1 MADMAG
7 GDMYLYEKNRQV
19 ELYEDEDKITNAG
32 EFYIDDFLS
41 EFRGTLQSKEYNNI
55 SVIQQRMTEQTE
67 SECGAEMQL
76 TAGNNKEQFRE
87 VLEKVK
93 RHLDGEFEKLSDAE
107 KTRETEVQK
116 KAIIGEYSYVKLY
129 KEKIKSALGRL
140 NLLYADY
147 PEYYRD
153 IGDAVFSELYGFA
166 GLTPWVND
174 YTEEYRAS
182 SSLKVIGDEIYCL
195 IDGKSVK
202 QPQSITLERR
212 EQLRRN
218 LLMSYPKER
227 LEAGHNEVYML
238 REDGKHIRATLMSGD
253 FTYPGQDV
261 LVFRKY
267 LLSEPE
273 NLTFERLASY
283 GTFPHECCEM
293 FRLLVELG
301 PNIFFCGEVRS
312 GKSTFLQVWQRY
324 EDPTLEGTTVS
335 SDEETNYADITDGPL
350 IQIIADENR
359 LEQAEKS
366 LKRLDSNY
374 IILSEVRSAAEYKF
388 FLGITN
394 MGTRRCKCTIHDN
407 SAINFPYKMA
417 TEIVTKYGGDQNATI
432 SQLYSNIDY
441 VFELYE
447 VPTDRAKKKL
457 KGIVELRY
465 DPIEDVCSAH
475 RICKYDAEKD
485 SWKWKCDIGKDKAA
499 LAMGK
504 EKEFL
509 RFTEMLKKLEEANPI
524 LEDNVICPS
533 YYKGNVLYSRK
544 HL

>member
-1 MADMAG
+1 MFSG
-7 GDMYLYEKNRQV
+7 NRDGTP
-19 ELYEDEDKITNAG
+19 ESKALRED
-32 EFYIDDFLS
+32 FYIDDFLS
-41 EFRGTLQSKEYNNI
+41 SYNRVEEGFAQEERSEDDVAVM
-55 SVIQQRMTEQTE
+55 SVRFPEI
-67 SECGAEMQL
+67 
-76 TAGNNKEQFRE
+76 
-87 VLEKVK
+87 LERVK
-93 RHLDGEFEKLSDAE
+93 RRLDADFEKLSDTE
-107 KTRETEVQK
+107 KSRETEVQK
-116 KAIIGEYSYVKLY
+116 KAIIGEAKYVKLY
-129 KEKIKSALGRL
+129 IEKIKSVLADL
-140 NLLYADY
+140 NMLSADY
-147 PEYYRD
+147 PPYYRS
-153 IGDAVFSELYGFA
+153 IGDAVFSELYGFS

-182 SSLKVIGDEIYCL
+182 SSLKVIGDDIYCL

-202 QPQSITLERR
+202 QPQSIGAERR

-218 LLMSYPKER
+218 LLLSYPKER
-227 LEAGHNEVYML
+227 LESGHNEVYML

-273 NLTFERLASY
+273 NLTFERLAEY
-283 GTFPHECCEM
+283 GTFPRECCEM
-293 FRLLVELG
+293 FGLLVEIG
-301 PNIFFCGEVRS
+301 PNVFFCGEVRS
-312 GKSTFLQVWQRY
+312 GKSTFLQVWQHY

-335 SDEETNYADITDGPL
+335 SDEETNYAEITRGPL
-350 IQIIADENR
+350 IQIVTDENR

-417 TEIVTKYGGDQNATI
+417 TEIVTKYGGDQNATVA
-432 SQLYSNIDY
+432 QLYSNIDY

-447 VPTDRAKKKL
+447 VPTDRSKKRL

-465 DPIEDVCSAH
+465 DPEEDICSAH
-475 RICKYDAEKD
+475 RICEYDAEAD
-485 SWKWKCDIGKDKAA
+485 MWRWKCDIGSDKRR
-499 LAMGK
+499 LAMGR
-504 EKEFL
+504 ESTMRAFL
-509 RFTEMLKKLEEANPI
+509 EQLKRLEAASP
-524 LEDNVICPS
+524 LTGDNVIYPS
-533 YYKGNVLYSRK
+533 YYGGNIKKMKGKNHV
-544 HL
+544 